1 MSSPFPVISSEV
13 ERSGS
18 ARLLPEGRKK
28 SHEISPC
35 ALLSRDDN
43 GNGLKLRDL
52 KTQKKREPPYLCLET
67 LGSPCNQ
74 ISHVHA
80 KRRRHQ

>member
-13 ERSGS
+13 ERSSS

-35 ALLSRDDN
+35 ASLSRDDIR
-43 GNGLKLRDL
+43 GA
-52 KTQKKREPPYLCLET
+52 LEDPFARKNSNIIWYFPR
-67 LGSPCNQ
+67 LFVSLH
-74 ISHVHA
+74 S
-80 KRRRHQ
+80 K

>member
-35 ALLSRDDN
+35 ASLSRDDMCSCS
-43 GNGLKLRDL
+43 RDDMKNNVNPFVFHSTFRNFVRNRRISL
-52 KTQKKREPPYLCLET
+52 YKGSLED
-67 LGSPCNQ
+67 
-74 ISHVHA
+74 
-80 KRRRHQ
+80 

>member
-35 ALLSRDDN
+35 ASLSRDDIASVTSSEVE
-43 GNGLKLRDL
+43 RSHHV
-52 KTQKKREPPYLCLET
+52 EMT
-67 LGSPCNQ
+67 LGGG
-74 ISHVHA
+74 A
-80 KRRRHQ
+80 

>member
-35 ALLSRDDN
+35 ASLSRDDWK
-43 GNGLKLRDL
+43 GEVWMTGMGMWLSG
-52 KTQKKREPPYLCLET
+52 Q
-67 LGSPCNQ
+67 
-74 ISHVHA
+74 
-80 KRRRHQ
+80 